1 MASTVLII
9 DDNQDDILITKRVF
23 SKIAPD
29 IMTEAALSGE
39 AGLAL
44 LRCEKIRPTFIL
56 LDLKMPGMGGL
67 DALRQM
73 RLDDRLKTIPVVIVT
88 SSTLESDEKEAYAA
102 GADSFINKAFDIEQ
116 FSSDMTQVL
125 KRYLN
130 N

>member
-1 MASTVLII
+1 
-9 DDNQDDILITKRVF
+9 
-23 SKIAPD
+23 
-29 IMTEAALSGE
+29 MTEAALSGE

-44 LRCEKIRPTFIL
+44 LRCEKIRPALIL

-73 RLDDRLKTIPVVIVT
+73 RSDERLRDIPVIVVTT
-88 SSTLESDEKEAYAA
+88 SALESDEKEAYAA

-116 FSSDMTQVL
+116 FSSDMTRVL
-125 KRYLN
+125 NRYLN